1 MCGRVENS
9 ALASGNALPLSQT
22 DNPSTMPEIT
32 KTHRDGENGGALR
45 GTGAGRSMRRL
56 FWLCLAFMSAMV
68 ALSAVAQQRET
79 RLALVIGNA
88 SYPDASTPL
97 SSTIEDARSLAQ
109 EFRRNGFEVDLKEN
123 AGKAD
128 MQRAIDALNGKIR
141 SGSTVLF
148 YFSGYGIQVARQ
160 TYLMPVNAQV
170 WTEPEVRRDGINLE
184 ELVAGIH
191 RKGAKVKIVIIDA
204 ARRNPFERRFRP
216 SAAGLA
222 ALEAPENTL
231 AMFSAAPGK
240 LIVERTS
247 ANGLFASELI
257 KELQSPNVA
266 AEEVF
271 NRVRMGVSRA
281 SNNEQIPWVSSS
293 LIDEFYFGSAAK
305 ASSTD
310 TPTRVSGTDNIPL
323 TREREWVLKP
333 KDTFKECAECP
344 EMVLVSAGEF
354 MMGSPEDEPERFAQE
369 GPQHRVKIGRS
380 FALGK
385 LKVTRDQF
393 ETFVRET
400 NYSTGDRCYTIEA
413 GRVEDRVGRS
423 FRNPGFVQE
432 GNHPVVCV
440 NWDDARAYVAWLTK
454 KTGKL
459 YRLASESEW
468 EYAARAGTTTPFWW
482 GSTIS
487 PEQANYDGNSIY
499 AGGTKGENRQKT
511 VGADQFKPNAWGF
524 YQVHG
529 NAFEWVEDCWNDSY
543 RNAPADDSVMLA
555 GNCTRHVRRA
565 GAWNYPAAT
574 LRAAYRDSRPAT
586 TRGSNMSLRVAR
598 TVNP

>member
-1 MCGRVENS
+1 
-9 ALASGNALPLSQT
+9 
-22 DNPSTMPEIT
+22 
-32 KTHRDGENGGALR
+32 
-45 GTGAGRSMRRL
+45 MRLL
-56 FWLCLAFMSAMV
+56 FCLCLAFISATM
-68 ALSAVAQQRET
+68 ALSALAQQRET

-97 SSTIEDARSLAQ
+97 SSAIEDARSVAQ
-109 EFRRNGFEVDLKEN
+109 EFRRNGFDVDLKEN
-123 AGKAD
+123 LGKTE
-128 MQRAIDALNGKIR
+128 MQRAIEALTGKIR
-141 SGSTVLF
+141 SGSTVLL

-160 TYLMPVNAQV
+160 TYLMPTNAQV
-170 WTEPEVRRDGINLE
+170 WTEAEVRRDGSNLE
-184 ELVAGIH
+184 DLVAGFH
-191 RKGAKVKIVIIDA
+191 RKGAKVKVVIIDA
-204 ARRNPFERRFRP
+204 ARRNPFERRFRSSP
-216 SAAGLA
+216 AGLA

-247 ANGLFASELI
+247 ANSLFASELL
-257 KELQSPNVA
+257 KELRAPNAA
-266 AEEVF
+266 AEELF

-293 LIDEFYFGSAAK
+293 LIDEFYFGSSGKTAP
-305 ASSTD
+305 TE
-310 TPTRVSGTDNIPL
+310 TPTRVAGSDNIPL
-323 TREREWVLKP
+323 TQEREWLLKP
-333 KDTFKECAECP
+333 KDTFKECADCP
-344 EMVLVSAGEF
+344 EMVLVPAGEF
-354 MMGSPEDEPERFAQE
+354 MMGSPESEPERFVQE
-369 GPQHRVKIGRS
+369 GPQHRVKLGRS

-385 LKVTRDQF
+385 LKITRDQF
-393 ETFVRET
+393 EAFVRET
-400 NYSTGDRCYTIEA
+400 NYSTGDRCYTVEN
-413 GRVEDRVGRS
+413 GRVEDRAGRS

-440 NWDDARAYVAWLTK
+440 NWDDARAYVAWLAK

-468 EYAARAGTTTPFWW
+468 EYAARATTTTPFWW

-487 PEQANYDGNSIY
+487 TDQANYDGNSVY
-499 AGGTKGENRQKT
+499 AGGSKGENRQKT
-511 VGADQFKPNAWGF
+511 VAVDGFKPNAWGF

-529 NAFEWVEDCWNDSY
+529 NAFEWVEDCWNDGYS
-543 RNAPADDSVMLA
+543 NAPVDDSVMLA

-586 TRGSNMSLRVAR
+586 TRASNTSLRVAR
-598 TVNP
+598 TVNQ